1 MEMNTPEIQTIFDA
15 FSQKAE
21 PEFFKYFEGKIKE
34 LNHFIASYEKHFSKL
49 EAAIDEQ
56 ADLVERVKA
65 HNTFKENVLKSLLAY
80 QQDLQTGDFNNLFA
94 DFIRE
99 AENEI
104 NQLDESITGERNK
117 AIPFRNMARFYLLH
131 QFAENA
137 REIFRKAMQG
147 KSRALV
153 ALWEFDAACDNAFQ
167 PLLMRK
173 ADNEPDDVKDISL
186 PDNPFKHL
194 KQENKALLQK
204 IKTETRN
211 ISHQVFHAFDETFKN
226 ALPKKRSKSGFKQH
240 KLNKQQQIINAAY
253 ASETGK
259 WKNTHHVLLDDWAVD
274 VEITQL
280 YYSVY
285 DQYHL
290 LKSNADTLISQ
301 RIDKSFSDIRSFITN
316 SGKRIEKS
324 PASSKKTAEVLGAE
338 RDKIG
343 KDLVDKILA
352 RSAETF
358 TNCFSEDFEVFQE
371 KVMDLAGKVS
381 DKRGFIRSKDFD
393 QGINDSE
400 ISNISPRELLK
411 VEAIPHFR
419 ENVDILKTQIDGHL
433 EKVRLTLLSLGT
445 VCDFN
450 LESALIYLNEPE
462 KTVKEAAAIALEGYE
477 RALNQLEEAQ
487 GLILEIQNSIGDDL
501 RDAVNNFNG
510 KIQKLKNTDN
520 LFELNVTVARIKT
533 IEHSKQLRKRGL
545 RYIRELFPN
554 IIALLKK
561 SWEHFTVFIREAR
574 KKAGFLK
581 EKSVVS
587 FELSEFLNEA
597 RQALNKLPFVY
608 QRLYQIQPTHE
619 DRFFVNRDKELGLL
633 KRSYENW
640 EKERF
645 ITCAVVGEKGSGT
658 TSLINYF
665 LRNVPSGISITKHT
679 LGEKIYTSGQYFS
692 FMNALLET
700 SGIDSSEKLIEF
712 INASPDR
719 RIIILEN
726 LQHMFLKKVHGFEA
740 MKLLFELMAHTSRK
754 VMWVGIYTPVSW
766 EYLDKTIA
774 VSNYFTDEIRLVKMS
789 DDIIREIIYKR
800 NRLSGYQIR
809 FLPTGEITRSK
820 SFQKLDGPGKQ
831 RFLERQFFYNLNQ
844 LANGNISLAQL
855 YWLRSTSS
863 VDDRAI
869 IISMV
874 GRLDYSFIKDLT
886 GHSLFA
892 LQVLLLHDGLTL
904 EDFAKSMNESVT
916 VCRNLLIPMLEKG
929 FLIRPKQKFNI
940 NPIIYKPVTDYLSS
954 RNFIH

>member
-1 MEMNTPEIQTIFDA
+1 MKTREIQTVFDA
-15 FSQKAE
+15 FCQKAE

-34 LNHFIASYEKHFSKL
+34 LNHFITSYEKHFGKL
-49 EAAIDEQ
+49 NPAMDEQ

-65 HNTFKENVLKSLLAY
+65 HKTFKENVLKSLLAY
-80 QQDLQTGDFNNLFA
+80 QEDFQTGDFNTLFA

-99 AENEI
+99 AENI
-104 NQLDESITGERNK
+104 ISQFDESITGEHK
-117 AIPFRNMARFYLLH
+117 KPIPFRNMARFYLLH

-137 REIFRKAMQG
+137 LELLRQAMQG
-147 KSRALV
+147 KSRVLV
-153 ALWEFDAACDNAFQ
+153 ALWQFDEMYDNAFQ
-167 PLLMRK
+167 PVLTRK
-173 ADNEPDDVKDISL
+173 AEDEQANEPDISI
-186 PDNPFKHL
+186 PDHPFKHL

-204 IKTETRN
+204 IKTETGN
-211 ISHQVFHAFDETFKN
+211 ISQQVFHAFDESFQS
-226 ALPKKRSKSGFKQH
+226 ALTEKRPKSSFQH
-240 KLNKQQQIINAAY
+240 QKLTRQLNSLNAAY
-253 ASETGK
+253 ATETGR

-274 VEITQL
+274 AEITLL

-285 DQYHL
+285 DQYHF
-290 LKSNADTLISQ
+290 LKSNADTFISQ
-301 RIDKSFSDIRSFITN
+301 RIDKSFSDIRSFITA

-324 PASSKKTAEVLGAE
+324 PASSKKTAEVLSAE

-343 KDLVDKILA
+343 KELVDKFLA

-358 TNCFSEDFEVFQE
+358 TNCFSDDFDIFQKSVLE
-371 KVMDLAGKVS
+371 LAGKVS

-393 QGINDSE
+393 HGIGDSE
-400 ISNISPRELLK
+400 ISYISPGELLK
-411 VEAIPHFR
+411 VEAVPHIS
-419 ENVDILKTQIDGHL
+419 ENVIDIKSRIDSHL
-433 EKVRLTLLSLGT
+433 EKVRLILISLGT

-450 LESALIYLNEPE
+450 LESALIYLDEPE
-462 KTVKEAAAIALEGYE
+462 KPAKEAVAIALEGYE
-477 RALNQLEEAQ
+477 RAFNQLEKAQ
-487 GLILEIQNSIGDDL
+487 GLILEIQNTIEDDL

-520 LFELNVTVARIKT
+520 LFELNMKVARIKT
-533 IEHSKQLRKRGL
+533 IERSKQLRKRGI

-554 IIALLKK
+554 IMALLNK
-561 SWEHFTVFIREAR
+561 SWEHLTGFIREA
-574 KKAGFLK
+574 KKKTGFLT

-597 RQALNKLPFVY
+597 RLTLKKLPFVY

-633 KRSYENW
+633 KQSYENW
-640 EKERF
+640 VKDRF
-645 ITCAVVGEKGSGT
+645 ITCAIIGVKGSGT

-665 LRNVPSGISITKHT
+665 LRVIPSDVSIIRHT
-679 LGEKIYTSGQYFS
+679 LGEKIYTGGQYFS
-692 FMNALLET
+692 FMNSLLET
-700 SGIDSSEKLIEF
+700 SGIDSNDKLIEA
-712 INASPDR
+712 INASPGG

-740 MKLLFELMAHTSRK
+740 MKLLFELVAHTSRK
-754 VMWVGIYTPVSW
+754 VMWIGVYTPVSW
-766 EYLDKTIA
+766 EYLDKTIT
-774 VSNYFTDEIRLVKMS
+774 VSNYFTDEIRLEKMS

-809 FLPTGEITRSK
+809 FLPTEEITRSK
-820 SFQKLDGPGKQ
+820 SFQKLDDPGKQ
-831 RFLERQFFYNLNQ
+831 RYLERQFFSNLNQ

-863 VDDRAI
+863 VDDQAI
-869 IISMV
+869 SISMV
-874 GRLDYSFIKDLT
+874 GRLDYSFIKDIS

-940 NPIIYKPVTDYLSS
+940 NPIIYKPVTDYLAS